1 MSRWGQLLGWPGCDS
16 TQETSQVKR
25 GRDYDGERQERDVTL
40 GVVSF
45 FFFFF
50 FWTSAATFPRDP
62 SIFGWSFLWQSDYF
76 QCKAPVERRDFRHGE
91 D

>member
-45 FFFFF
+45 FFFL
-50 FWTSAATFPRDP
+50 D
-62 SIFGWSFLWQSDYF
+62 
-76 QCKAPVERRDFRHGE
+76 ERRDFSTRPFYFRVVISLAIRLFPMQSAGRE
-91 D
+91 KRF